1 MLAYFGITVSMCQQC
16 WYKELTISKCNRRYI
31 ELSQATYQSAKDG
44 WWDFGTGTFYGSD
57 TIKTVNIKISKS
69 KKQRVIRIEK

>member
-31 ELSQATYQSAKDG
+31 DLSQATYQSANPKQKALNSKG
-44 WWDFGTGTFYGSD
+44 GS
-57 TIKTVNIKISKS
+57 VNKIETS
-69 KKQRVIRIEK
+69 